1 MLSPRKDCT
10 AAFSPRP
17 ERVRMKQTV
26 VDVLMYLFENII
38 GEEAKF
44 DPEREMVVNQLEE
57 MGFPHH
63 EITRAFDWL
72 EDLSVIQHETTGR
85 EQQITSTRV
94 YSELEKLIL
103 DQESIGFL
111 MFLEESGVLTPVT
124 RELIMDSIIALDVE
138 LDIEQLKWIAMIVL
152 YSHPGE
158 ENAYA
163 WMESMVFDQFV
174 SYMH

>member
-1 MLSPRKDCT
+1 
-10 AAFSPRP
+10 
-17 ERVRMKQTV
+17 MKQNV

-38 GEEAKF
+38 GEDTHF
-44 DPEREMVVNQLEE
+44 DPERELVVNRLEE
-57 MGFPHH
+57 LGFPQH
-63 EITRAFDWL
+63 EIARAFDWL
-72 EDLSVIQHETTGR
+72 EDLSDIQHETTGR
-85 EQQITSTRV
+85 EQQPHSIRI
-94 YSELEKLIL
+94 YSDLEKLIL

-111 MFLEESGVLTPVT
+111 MFLEDNGILTPVT

-138 LDIEQLKWIAMIVL
+138 LDIEQLKWIVMIVL